1 MKQGYILLLSG
12 PSGAGKSTLLSK
24 LLEDFKDE
32 LYFSVSYTTRA
43 PREKEKDGINYNF
56 ISKDSFEKKIQNG
69 DFLEHAKVHDNYYG
83 TSLKEVLDALNANKI
98 VVFDIDVQG
107 FMQVKNSLK
116 DKLCSVFV
124 STKDLFTLKQRLNN
138 RATNDDNLKQRLHN
152 ASLEMNFLKEYD
164 YFIIN
169 DDVNIAYDELKNI
182 FKAEK
187 LRITRYNV
195 DNILQLWNDKGE

>member
-43 PREKEKDGINYNF
+43 PREKEKDGINYHF
-56 ISKDSFEKKIQNG
+56 ISRDSFEKKIQNG
-69 DFLEHAKVHDNYYG
+69 DFLEYAKVHDNYYG

-107 FMQVKNSLK
+107 FMQVKKSLK

>member
-107 FMQVKNSLK
+107 FMQVKKSLK

>member
-69 DFLEHAKVHDNYYG
+69 DFLEYAKVHDNYYG

>member
-43 PREKEKDGINYNF
+43 PREKEKDGINYHF

-69 DFLEHAKVHDNYYG
+69 DFLEYAKVHDNYYG

>member
-116 DKLCSVFV
+116 DKLCSVFI

>member
-195 DNILQLWNDKGE
+195 DNVLQLWNDKGE

>member
-69 DFLEHAKVHDNYYG
+69 DFLEYAKVHDNYYG

-107 FMQVKNSLK
+107 FMQVKKSLK

>member
-69 DFLEHAKVHDNYYG
+69 DFLEYAKVHDNYYG

-107 FMQVKNSLK
+107 FMQVKKSLK
-116 DKLCSVFV
+116 DKLCSVFI

>member
-43 PREKEKDGINYNF
+43 PREKEKDGINYHF
-56 ISKDSFEKKIQNG
+56 ISRDSFEKKIQNG
-69 DFLEHAKVHDNYYG
+69 DFLEYAKVHDNYYG

>member
-24 LLEDFKDE
+24 LLEDLKDE

-69 DFLEHAKVHDNYYG
+69 DFLEYAKVHDNYYG

>member
-24 LLEDFKDE
+24 LLGDFKDE

-43 PREKEKDGINYNF
+43 PREKEKDGINYHF

-69 DFLEHAKVHDNYYG
+69 DFLEYAKVHDNYYG

>member
-1 MKQGYILLLSG
+1 MLLSG

-24 LLEDFKDE
+24 LLGDFKDE

-43 PREKEKDGINYNF
+43 PREKEKDGINYHF

-69 DFLEHAKVHDNYYG
+69 DFLEYAKVHDNYYG

>member
-69 DFLEHAKVHDNYYG
+69 DFLEYAKVHDNYYG

-98 VVFDIDVQG
+98 VVFDVDVQG
-107 FMQVKNSLK
+107 FMQVKKSLK

>member
-24 LLEDFKDE
+24 LLGDFKDE

-43 PREKEKDGINYNF
+43 PREKEKDGINYHF

-69 DFLEHAKVHDNYYG
+69 DFLEYAKVHDNYYG

-107 FMQVKNSLK
+107 FMQVKKSLK